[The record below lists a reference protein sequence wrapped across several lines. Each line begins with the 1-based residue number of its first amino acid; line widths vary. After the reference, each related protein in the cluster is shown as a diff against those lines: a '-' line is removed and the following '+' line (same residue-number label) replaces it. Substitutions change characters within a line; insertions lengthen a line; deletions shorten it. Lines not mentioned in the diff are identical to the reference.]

1 MQKSFEIHIHKH
13 PPPPHDNA
21 LNLMMLFSNDAYSE
35 NSRRGGVPTSTLDSR
50 L

>member
-13 PPPPHDNA
+13 PPPPDNA

-35 NSRRGGVPTSTLDSR
+35 NSRGGSLLPL
-50 L
+50 